1 MLIKITTTPLERN
14 ATKTQQLYTL
24 IKTAYDCN
32 LFDTKE
38 YFSQLDTLK
47 AVKAGNADALEAI
60 KTKNE
65 KADFQ
70 IQMLD
75 KLLNKINQ

>member
-14 ATKTQQLYTL
+14 TVKTQQLHTL

-47 AVKAGNADALEAI
+47 AVKAGNADTLEAI
-60 KTKNE
+60 KTK
-65 KADFQ
+65 KQTFKSKCW
-70 IQMLD
+70 ISC
-75 KLLNKINQ
+75 